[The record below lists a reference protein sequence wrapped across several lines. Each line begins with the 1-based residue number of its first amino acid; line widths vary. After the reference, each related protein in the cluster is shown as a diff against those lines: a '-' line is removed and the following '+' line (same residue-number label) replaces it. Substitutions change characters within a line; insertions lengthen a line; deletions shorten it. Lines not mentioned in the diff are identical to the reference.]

1 MESILK
7 MAKIKRA
14 ELMMLV
20 GTLVEYYEDRSKVF
34 SKRANRLKYIALAS
48 SLGGLLM
55 LGTFVVKS
63 YGSLKWMI
71 FGVVSIAFCCFGALL
86 VGIYE
91 KRVDW
96 AKECLDRIGE
106 LHSLADYIRTDS
118 LTDVNARARKRW
130 YATKIGVL
138 KCEYLDMRRVL
149 GGLEFGKLLLPPDA
163 GSKKLMDT
171 ISELEVTLKMGGEAG
186 LSNDIT
192 EGIRRVAHSLS
203 E

>member
-1 MESILK
+1 MEGILK

-20 GTLVEYYEDRSKVF
+20 GTLVEYYADRSKVF
-34 SKRANRLKYIALAS
+34 SKRASRLKYIALAS

-63 YGSLKWMI
+63 NGSLKWLI

-86 VGIYE
+86 VGFYE
-91 KRVDW
+91 KRVEW

-118 LTDVNARARKRW
+118 MTEVNARARKRW
-130 YATKIGVL
+130 YTTRIGVL
-138 KCEYLDMRRVL
+138 KCEYLDLRQVL
-149 GGLEFGKLLLPPDA
+149 GGLEFEELLLPPDA

-171 ISELEVTLKMGGEAG
+171 ISELEATLKIGDEAG

-192 EGIRRVAHSLS
+192 DGIRSVVKSLAD
-203 E
+203 